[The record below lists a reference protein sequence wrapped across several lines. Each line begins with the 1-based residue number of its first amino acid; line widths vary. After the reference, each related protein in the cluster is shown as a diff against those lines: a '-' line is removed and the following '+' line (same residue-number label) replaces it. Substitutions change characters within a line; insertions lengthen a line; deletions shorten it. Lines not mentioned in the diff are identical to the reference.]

1 MKLLFASLPLLLLAP
16 QLIHGQDDGSQPQ
29 CANWTKPIYFYNDPA
44 LQSADYD
51 YLFAVI
57 TTIEADC
64 FDADGVPTPCSLEIA
79 SDLPEAPAYET
90 ECYKGGGRIWT
101 YTYHPL
107 CGDGASSSD
116 YSVKPVLICASAS
129 CSSNG
134 VSNLIPQQELRELK
148 NYSCGSGVNDLE
160 MKDYPSSE
168 SASQPECYNW
178 TQAQLF
184 DWNPDLK
191 PAEDAYLEMVA
202 LKMGAECLDTA
213 TSPATA
219 KACDITLSEDDAAT
233 KKYKE
238 ECEKV
243 GGGHQL

>member
-1 MKLLFASLPLLLLAP
+1 
-16 QLIHGQDDGSQPQ
+16 
-29 CANWTKPIYFYNDPA
+29 
-44 LQSADYD
+44 
-51 YLFAVI
+51 
-57 TTIEADC
+57 
-64 FDADGVPTPCSLEIA
+64 
-79 SDLPEAPAYET
+79 
-90 ECYKGGGRIWT
+90 
-101 YTYHPL
+101 
-107 CGDGASSSD
+107 
-116 YSVKPVLICASAS
+116 
-129 CSSNG
+129 
-134 VSNLIPQQELRELK
+134 
-148 NYSCGSGVNDLE
+148 